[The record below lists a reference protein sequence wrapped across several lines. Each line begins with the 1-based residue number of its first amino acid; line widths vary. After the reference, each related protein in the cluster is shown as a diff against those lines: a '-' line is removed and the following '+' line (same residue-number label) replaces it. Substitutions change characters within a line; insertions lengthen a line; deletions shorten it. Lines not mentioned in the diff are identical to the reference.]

1 MFAYVLPLKAENG
14 TGGIPLLV
22 DFRAESYKDGHTHSS
37 SAHVISIL
45 SFPLQ
50 THNILST
57 SGYLNA
63 KPHQFCTNP
72 INTCTLLTNP
82 SLSDLQEISHSFRA
96 CDSPSLCYP
105 KTWEIFLTQYSLSS
119 LCARLPVPAP
129 LLKN

>member
-1 MFAYVLPLKAENG
+1 MFYLLKQKMEQVEY
-14 TGGIPLLV
+14 PHLV

-63 KPHQFCTNP
+63 EPHQFFTNP
-72 INTCTLLTNP
+72 TNVRTLLTKP
-82 SLSDLQEISHSFRA
+82 LSLRFAGDLPIVPCLCLTLSLLSKDMRDISHAVFSVLSLCQA
-96 CDSPSLCYP
+96 ASASPS
-105 KTWEIFLTQYSLSS
+105 S
-119 LCARLPVPAP
+119 
-129 LLKN
+129 